1 MQHYFH
7 EIADRLKGLLLGD
20 EVFTAYLAAE
30 DSDFCRFNHARVRQ
44 VGVVSQKWLTLTLI
58 KSKRQVQSEVMLSG
72 VPTIDQERLR
82 ALIGWM
88 RGVITELPEDPYI
101 QYATKP
107 VNTEHIRPNHLP
119 PAQMMVEEVV
129 RLGEGLDL
137 VGFLSSGGVYRGFAN
152 SLGQRNWYE
161 SYSFNFSWSSY
172 LEADKAAKSSYA
184 GFVWREA
191 ELEEKLSESRQALQV
206 LARPQRSLKP
216 GKYRAFIAPSAMNE
230 VTELLGWGSFGVKAQ
245 RTMQS
250 PLIKLAQGERHL
262 SPQINI
268 CENTD
273 QGVAPNF
280 DMAGF
285 IRPDRVDL
293 ITDGKFAGA
302 LISPRSAQ
310 EFSLPVG
317 GANAQEAPE
326 SLEIAGGKLPHDRI
340 LKELDTGLYINNLW
354 YLNYSDHNACRMTGM
369 TRFASFWVERGE
381 VVASIPVMRFD
392 ESIYDML
399 GKNLIALTADQ
410 EMILGSSTYTQRS
423 TSSHRL
429 PGALVSEFN
438 LTL

>member
-1 MQHYFH
+1 
-7 EIADRLKGLLLGD
+7 
-20 EVFTAYLAAE
+20 
-30 DSDFCRFNHARVRQ
+30 
-44 VGVVSQKWLTLTLI
+44 
-58 KSKRQVQSEVMLSG
+58 
-72 VPTIDQERLR
+72 
-82 ALIGWM
+82 
-88 RGVITELPEDPYI
+88 
-101 QYATKP
+101 
-107 VNTEHIRPNHLP
+107 
-119 PAQMMVEEVV
+119 
-129 RLGEGLDL
+129 
-137 VGFLSSGGVYRGFAN
+137 
-152 SLGQRNWYE
+152 
-161 SYSFNFSWSSY
+161 
-172 LEADKAAKSSYA
+172 
-184 GFVWREA
+184 
-191 ELEEKLSESRQALQV
+191 
-206 LARPQRSLKP
+206 
-216 GKYRAFIAPSAMNE
+216 
-230 VTELLGWGSFGVKAQ
+230 
-245 RTMQS
+245 
-250 PLIKLAQGERHL
+250 
-262 SPQINI
+262 
-268 CENTD
+268 
-273 QGVAPNF
+273 
-280 DMAGF
+280 MAGF

-310 EFSLPVG
+310 EFGLPVG